1 MQGITFA
8 GAGALGQ
15 GLGALLG
22 SSNATTMLVRA
33 TTRDSLLHAGALRI
47 GGLRPIELP
56 VQQGPGAVG
65 AIGLVIDPSEI
76 PADDA
81 VIFATK
87 APQLAQIAAE
97 VSRRWR
103 RRTGWVAGMQNGVV
117 KDDLLFDAFG
127 SDAVVGC
134 ATMTAAGRDA
144 DGSIEITGVGT
155 TYFGEFDGQPSQR
168 VAQIAD
174 AFRRAELPIETTDR
188 IRSLLWTKC
197 ANTVGVFATSSLTR
211 LDTWTLLGNA
221 NSVATFLDLVAE
233 AAALA
238 EAEGEAVSDFPGL
251 TLRTY
256 LNCPRNE
263 VISGFVAR
271 ARAAGPVSTLSY
283 TSMVRDITAGRST
296 EVEFV
301 FGDLVR
307 RAAQHKVD
315 VPRIRLVY
323 QLISAMGP
331 ATS

>member
-65 AIGLVIDPSEI
+65 AIELVIDPSEI

-81 VIFATK
+81 LIFATK

-127 SDAVVGC
+127 SDA
-134 ATMTAAGRDA
+134 AQTRL
-144 DGSIEITGVGT
+144 S
-155 TYFGEFDGQPSQR
+155 
-168 VAQIAD
+168 VAQ
-174 AFRRAELPIETTDR
+174 R
-188 IRSLLWTKC
+188 
-197 ANTVGVFATSSLTR
+197 
-211 LDTWTLLGNA
+211 
-221 NSVATFLDLVAE
+221 
-233 AAALA
+233 
-238 EAEGEAVSDFPGL
+238 
-251 TLRTY
+251 
-256 LNCPRNE
+256 
-263 VISGFVAR
+263 
-271 ARAAGPVSTLSY
+271 
-283 TSMVRDITAGRST
+283 
-296 EVEFV
+296 
-301 FGDLVR
+301 
-307 RAAQHKVD
+307 
-315 VPRIRLVY
+315 
-323 QLISAMGP
+323 
-331 ATS
+331 